1 MKITNIHLIWL
12 ADYKLKKYLREIPV
26 GSSVSVRTVGAVIGD
41 QLGGDTGPVG
51 DI

>member
-1 MKITNIHLIWL
+1 MKIANILLIWL
-12 ADYKLKKYLREIPV
+12 ADYKLKKNVRETPG